1 MVGSATL
8 GPVRVHAIRGQPRSA
23 RTGKTL
29 HTREG
34 RSCHDCAVNPTVI
47 REPRGA
53 LPLLLVSIVVVL
65 VTFGFSRGFWISNLH
80 NGLLAVAF
88 AAVGSYVL
96 FQRPGHREGVLFMA
110 TGLLEAVTF
119 LGRQVGHSSPAD
131 SDRWW
136 AWLGVWPVVVALA
149 LTTLAV
155 ICFPDGR
162 LPSPRWRWVV
172 AGVITIASVCAA
184 LSALWPV
191 EYSSAG
197 VTSPHPFNPQ
207 APSTATDLWS
217 ALAHPAYVT
226 FQVLWVVAVV
236 VRWRAADGHV
246 RRQLTWL
253 VAAAGTS
260 AVALIAGLTVWSTP
274 RPGILAASLVPFA
287 AGWAIVHG
295 QHSAAYSAL
304 TWLSRSDAHTADMPG
319 EFAKAVAQALHA
331 RSAVLW
337 MGPPEDLQAVGVWPE
352 TDDTLKPG
360 EPPRRGEV
368 TGRHVRT
375 VSRAGELVGAI
386 SVDRTKRDLL
396 SLAEIRLLDDL
407 SAQAGL
413 VIEHQGLSDVIARQR
428 QAGHL
433 DGLSPREQEVLELL
447 ARGMSNAAI
456 CQELHLSIKTVEP
469 LVSAIFAKLGLH
481 NDAGSNR
488 RVLAALA
495 YLRA

>member
-1 MVGSATL
+1 MPRLCGEPT
-8 GPVRVHAIRGQPRSA
+8 RG
-23 RTGKTL
+23 
-29 HTREG
+29 
-34 RSCHDCAVNPTVI
+34 
-47 REPRGA
+47 PRGA

-80 NGLLAVAF
+80 NGLLALAF

-96 FQRPGHREGVLFMA
+96 VQRPGHREGVLFMA

-119 LGRQVGHSSPAD
+119 LGRQVGHSSSGE

-226 FQVLWVVAVV
+226 FQMLWVVLLAELAV
-236 VRWRAADGHV
+236 WG
-246 RRQLTWL
+246 
-253 VAAAGTS
+253 
-260 AVALIAGLTVWSTP
+260 TP
-274 RPGILAASLVPFA
+274 RPGILAATLIPFA

-295 QHSAAYSAL
+295 QHSAAYSAM
-304 TWLSRSDAHTADMPG
+304 TWLSRSDPHSADMPG
-319 EFAKAVAQALHA
+319 DFAKAVAQALNA
-331 RSAVLW
+331 RSAILW
-337 MGPPEDLQAVGVWPE
+337 MGPPADLQAVGVWPE
-352 TDDTLKPG
+352 TEDTVEPG

-368 TGRHVRT
+368 PGWHVRT
-375 VSRAGELVGAI
+375 VPRAGELVGAI
-386 SVDRTKRDLL
+386 SVDRTERDPL

-413 VIEHQGLSDVIARQR
+413 VIEHQGLADVIEHQR
-428 QAGHL
+428 HAGHL
-433 DGLSPREQEVLELL
+433 DGLSPREQDVLVLL

>member
-1 MVGSATL
+1 MPRLCGEPT
-8 GPVRVHAIRGQPRSA
+8 RG
-23 RTGKTL
+23 
-29 HTREG
+29 
-34 RSCHDCAVNPTVI
+34 
-47 REPRGA
+47 PRGA

-80 NGLLAVAF
+80 NGLLALAF

-96 FQRPGHREGVLFMA
+96 VQRPGHREGVLFMA

-119 LGRQVGHSSPAD
+119 LGRQVGHSSSGE

-226 FQVLWVVAVV
+226 FQMLWVVLLAELAV
-236 VRWRAADGHV
+236 WG
-246 RRQLTWL
+246 
-253 VAAAGTS
+253 
-260 AVALIAGLTVWSTP
+260 TP
-274 RPGILAASLVPFA
+274 RPGILAATLIPFA

-295 QHSAAYSAL
+295 QHSAAYSAM
-304 TWLSRSDAHTADMPG
+304 TWLSRSDPHSADMPG
-319 EFAKAVAQALHA
+319 DFAKAVAQALNA
-331 RSAVLW
+331 RSAILW
-337 MGPPEDLQAVGVWPE
+337 MGPPADLQAVGVWPE
-352 TDDTLKPG
+352 TEDTVEPG

-368 TGRHVRT
+368 PGWHVRT
-375 VSRAGELVGAI
+375 VPRAGELVGAI
-386 SVDRTKRDLL
+386 SVDRTERDPL

-413 VIEHQGLSDVIARQR
+413 VIEHQGLADVIEHQR
-428 QAGHL
+428 HAGHL
-433 DGLSPREQEVLELL
+433 DGLSPREQDVLVLL

-456 CQELHLSIKTVEP
+456 CQELHLSIKAVEP

>member
-1 MVGSATL
+1 LCGEPT
-8 GPVRVHAIRGQPRSA
+8 RG
-23 RTGKTL
+23 
-29 HTREG
+29 
-34 RSCHDCAVNPTVI
+34 
-47 REPRGA
+47 PRGA

-80 NGLLAVAF
+80 NGLLALAF

-96 FQRPGHREGVLFMA
+96 VQRPGHREGVLFMA

-119 LGRQVGHSSPAD
+119 LGRQVGHSSSGE

-226 FQVLWVVAVV
+226 FQMLWVVLLAELAV
-236 VRWRAADGHV
+236 WG
-246 RRQLTWL
+246 
-253 VAAAGTS
+253 
-260 AVALIAGLTVWSTP
+260 TP
-274 RPGILAASLVPFA
+274 RPGILAATLIPFA

-295 QHSAAYSAL
+295 QHSAAYSAM
-304 TWLSRSDAHTADMPG
+304 TWLSRSDPHSADMPG
-319 EFAKAVAQALHA
+319 DFAKAVAQALNA
-331 RSAVLW
+331 RSAILW
-337 MGPPEDLQAVGVWPE
+337 MGPPADLQAVGVWPE
-352 TDDTLKPG
+352 TEDTVEPG

-368 TGRHVRT
+368 PGRDVRT

-386 SVDRTKRDLL
+386 SVDRTERDPL

-413 VIEHQGLSDVIARQR
+413 VIEHQGLADVIEHQR
-428 QAGHL
+428 HAGHL
-433 DGLSPREQEVLELL
+433 DGLSPREQDVLVLL